1 MWKKYLGIN
10 LTLEVKDL
18 CNENLKHQKKKKEMK
33 MTLEM
38 GRPSVLMDQQNYTV
52 GMVMLPIAIHRFNTV
67 PIKIPMTFSTKLG
80 K

>member
-18 CNENLKHQKKKKEMK
+18 CNENLKHTHKMK